1 MLCYVFYLFIWVKT
15 SRVRMYGQIAKG
27 IELVVW
33 FGLKKERKKEK
44 K

>member
-1 MLCYVFYLFIWVKT
+1 
-15 SRVRMYGQIAKG
+15 MYGQIAKG